1 MHKEKDNYNPEER
14 NFVEPEVVLDEFFL
28 ADASI
33 KNERI
38 DIKKKLGMPYTATDK
53 QKEDNYTYVKKKLYR
68 AGYETEPERF
78 INFNIKLA
86 SLFTIL
92 ISILL
97 GIFLLNLGYGFIIIS
112 LFTISFI
119 IFGGLTLFAVFFAI
133 SVFFLNFK
141 IFRRKLEMER
151 VLPEY
156 LRLVATNIRSG
167 LSLHNALTVSGKK
180 RFGILSNEIELV
192 AKTSKVKGDFAKSLE
207 VFGKKFDSKIL
218 QKSMNSIAASVRSG
232 TNISDLLEKTADN
245 INKMKNTR
253 LKMAAS
259 VKNYIIFIIASGIII
274 APLMFSMSFHMND
287 TVADIKDRVNVDV
300 SVGSNQPLGLTGI
313 GGVGGVESSDFDIF
327 AILMII
333 SNVLISGIL
342 ISVIRYGNWRQG
354 VGIIPFYL
362 LISISLYFSGKILLS
377 GLVGGV

>member
-1 MHKEKDNYNPEER
+1 MHKDKDNYNPEER
-14 NFVEPEVVLDEFFL
+14 EFVEPEVVLDEFFL
-28 ADASI
+28 ADASV

-38 DIKKKLGMPYTATDK
+38 DIKKKLGMPFVASDK
-53 QKEDNYTYVKKKLYR
+53 EHEDNYTFVKKKLYR
-68 AGYETEPERF
+68 AGYETEPEKF
-78 INFNIKLA
+78 INLSIKIA
-86 SLFTIL
+86 
-92 ISILL
+92 SILT
-97 GIFLLNLGYGFIIIS
+97 FLTSVMLALFLFNVGYGFLLIS
-112 LFTISFI
+112 SFVLGFV
-119 IFGGLTLFAVFFAI
+119 IFGGLTLFSIVFAVG
-133 SVFFLNFK
+133 VFFLNFK

-180 RFGILSNEIELV
+180 RFGILSNEIDLV

-207 VFGKKFDSKIL
+207 VFGRKFDSKIL
-218 QKSMNSIAASVRSG
+218 QKSMNSIAASVKSG

-287 TVADIKDRVNVDV
+287 TVADIKDRVDLDV
-300 SVGSNQPLGLTGI
+300 SGANQPIGLSGI
-313 GGVGGVESSDFDIF
+313 GGTGGVDPGNFDIF

-333 SNVLISGIL
+333 SNVLISGVL

-362 LISISLYFSGKILLS
+362 FISISLYFSGKILLS
-377 GLVGGV
+377 GLLGGV